1 MGASSRAP
9 LVGGEV
15 AAGSHDAAQAQV
27 DQGGAGV
34 LDGAFAQSG
43 QPGDGGVGCGH
54 PSAGGMVCCGS
65 VGTGHGHEGAPGDPH
80 RSSHRVP
87 AARSASRAVRTMWHI
102 AMTSFWA
109 WGKRAIS
116 MV

>member
-1 MGASSRAP
+1 MFVDAQ
-9 LVGGEV
+9 GGE
-15 AAGSHDAAQAQV
+15 
-27 DQGGAGV
+27 GV

-43 QPGDGGVGCGH
+43 QPGDGG
-54 PSAGGMVCCGS
+54 

>member
-15 AAGSHDAAQAQV
+15 AAGGHDAAQAQV

-65 VGTGHGHEGAPGDPH
+65 VGTGHGHEGAPGDPIPNNAYSAST
-80 RSSHRVP
+80 RSRSKG
-87 AARSASRAVRTMWHI
+87 AFQAMMTRSASTC
-102 AMTSFWA
+102 S
-109 WGKRAIS
+109 K
-116 MV
+116 

>member
-15 AAGSHDAAQAQV
+15 AAGGHDAAQAQV

-43 QPGDGGVGCGH
+43 QPGDGG
-54 PSAGGMVCCGS
+54 MVCCGS

-80 RSSHRVP
+80 QSSHRVP
-87 AARSASRAVRTMWHI
+87 AAMSASRAVRTMWHI